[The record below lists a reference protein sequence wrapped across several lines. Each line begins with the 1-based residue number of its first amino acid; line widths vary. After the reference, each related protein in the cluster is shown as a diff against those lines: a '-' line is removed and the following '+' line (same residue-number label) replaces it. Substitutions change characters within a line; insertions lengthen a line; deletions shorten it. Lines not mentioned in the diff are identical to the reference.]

1 MDIYIVQ
8 ISFTTNKKSMTTTN
22 GAPKSKF
29 GQIELLQWYYKFLY
43 IWKFLEQ
50 IAKTND
56 LSGQVTDTPVMTWA
70 NTRFV
75 LRWSFI
81 KNILS
86 DIFHNP
92 DKKNVFGYITEIS
105 SIKWITSIMREL
117 IENDE
122 VFEKFV
128 QKRLKK
134 QFFPF
139 EQIVRFVR
147 NVLNHTLDPNIS
159 LKESDFA
166 WQKWFLN
173 DQDKDTIFFKFKYA
187 DFFPEWTWNKDYGID
202 IQVDFSKLWKGNS
215 LFEIINMHQLYL
227 ICELCYNL
235 SEVFKY
241 HIISEH
247 KKPKVVEKIVEK
259 PIVKHVPSKKSIR
272 PTNKPATK
280 PMDKPVSTSV
290 IAAKK
295 PYIRNKKSVIQK
307 LPPIHKIPVLQA
319 KPMPPI
325 QKVVEN
331 KYLSKVNKSNIPQ
344 QKPIHPQATSP
355 KKYITPHKNQIQ
367 KPNIPVAK
375 PPVAQEKSDQKKP
388 HMYPVKHY
396 NQKIISYGVKSN
408 KPNTPSV
415 SQAKSPIQWSR
426 PQKLHIPTKK

>member
-1 MDIYIVQ
+1 MI
-8 ISFTTNKKSMTTTN
+8 TTD

-50 IAKTND
+50 IAKTSD

-105 SIKWITSIMREL
+105 SIKWITSITREL
-117 IENDE
+117 IEND
-122 VFEKFV
+122 VIFEKFV
-128 QKRLKK
+128 QKKLKK

-166 WQKWFLN
+166 WQKWFLW

-187 DFFPEWTWNKDYGID
+187 DFFTEWTWNKDYWID

-215 LFEIINMHQLYL
+215 LFDIINMHQLYL
-227 ICELCYNL
+227 ICELCFNL

-241 HIISEH
+241 HIIDEH
-247 KKPKVVEKIVEK
+247 KNATKTKLIEKVVEKLL
-259 PIVKHVPSKKSIR
+259 PKHIPSKKPSR
-272 PTNKPATK
+272 PIS
-280 PMDKPVSTSV
+280 KPVHKPTEKPV
-290 IAAKK
+290 PKTIVETKK

-307 LPPIHKIPVLQA
+307 LPPQKPLPPVHKIPVLQPKLPEKNNNSDIKA
-319 KPMPPI
+319 PLTEKKQYQNP
-325 QKVVEN
+325 
-331 KYLSKVNKSNIPQ
+331 SKK
-344 QKPIHPQATSP
+344 
-355 KKYITPHKNQIQ
+355 
-367 KPNIPVAK
+367 
-375 PPVAQEKSDQKKP
+375 
-388 HMYPVKHY
+388 Y
-396 NQKIISYGVKSN
+396 NQKIISYAVKSDKPVAQWQRPNNPLRKKYIAPN
-408 KPNTPSV
+408 KPYYP
-415 SQAKSPIQWSR
+415 
-426 PQKLHIPTKK
+426 PQKPSK